1 MSNAKWTIRTLVP
14 EAIYTDRREQ
24 IDYFYREALQAIE
37 RRGMATV
44 LLGQRRM
51 GKTEIFKRVVNRLF
65 FEQDHA
71 DSKAAVP
78 VFFSFPDEI
87 LNREEFALKYTEN
100 FVRWYAAF
108 RLNNLEFLE
117 QPRNRQDL
125 VDVISG
131 AMEVTTGFSFALD
144 LLRAIEK
151 GGVTL
156 PEERALQLPKSV
168 SDWDDSTIVM
178 FLDEFQ
184 NTWLPEYEFRVVGF
198 MQLAVES
205 NTCVHFVT
213 GSALSMLADEILGKG
228 ALYGRFESFPIKPF
242 SDYYGEELVLRA
254 ARYYGADISRVMAPA
269 ISNRCGGNPF
279 YITAVVRRAARLGK
293 SIEDEEILNEILA
306 VDISTGFI
314 WAELS
319 DQVRRWIDRTN
330 EYGITKWVLYLA
342 TEQEKE
348 EIDLEQIRLGL
359 KTREFVDVPV
369 EKIKEVMIRL
379 ARGDLLEFKSFGNWF
394 GKVNDPILN
403 EFIKVWG
410 LIEMEKQ
417 RRPEIEERTF
427 EQFSA
432 IEKRFHEYKG
442 YLAEVY
448 MIQVLWNS
456 QGQTLP
462 GKYFHSAQDIRIPDR
477 FFYIDQRRRQ
487 GIGKNMEVDI
497 YGGAATEVWL
507 VESKWRSGKKTGP
520 DVVQK
525 LLDRAKSYAK
535 ERGKYLK
542 VLRLCI
548 FAHDGFTSQAE
559 RLMEQNNVLWSARE
573 DLDGLLETVGLR
585 KLPDLDREQK
595 T

>member
-1 MSNAKWTIRTLVP
+1 
-14 EAIYTDRREQ
+14 
-24 IDYFYREALQAIE
+24 
-37 RRGMATV
+37 MATV

-65 FEQDHA
+65 FEQDHT
-71 DSKAAVP
+71 DPKAAVP
-78 VFFSFPDEI
+78 VFFSFPDEK
-87 LNREEFALKYTEN
+87 LSREAFALKYTEN

-108 RLNNLEFLE
+108 RLKDPGLVTKALN
-117 QPRNRQDL
+117 RNELIEYIR
-125 VDVISG
+125 SS
-131 AMEVTTGFSFALD
+131 MECSAGFSNALD
-144 LLRAIEK
+144 LLAAIET

-168 SDWDDSTIVM
+168 SDWDDSTIAM

-184 NTWLPEYEFRVVGF
+184 NTWLPEYDFRVVGF
-198 MQLAVES
+198 MQVAVET
-205 NTCVHFVT
+205 NTCIHFVT

-228 ALYGRFESFPIKPF
+228 TRYGRFESFPRKPF

-254 ARYYGADISRVMAPA
+254 AEYYGADIPRVMAPA

-293 SIEDEEILNEILA
+293 SIEDEDVLNEILA
-306 VDISTGFI
+306 LDISSGFI

-330 EYGITKWVLYLA
+330 DYGITKWILYLA
-342 TEQEKE
+342 AEQEKE
-348 EIDLEQIRLGL
+348 EIDLEQIRIDL

-394 GKVNDPILN
+394 GKVDDPILN

-410 LIEMEKQ
+410 LIEVEKQ
-417 RRPEIEERTF
+417 RRPEIEERTL
-427 EQFSA
+427 ERFSA

-448 MIQVLWNS
+448 MIQVLWNV
-456 QGQTLP
+456 QGKTLP
-462 GKYFHSAQDIRIPDR
+462 GNFFHSVQDIGIPSR

-507 VESKWRSGKKTGP
+507 AESKWRAGKKTGQEA
-520 DVVQK
+520 VQK
-525 LLDRAKSYAK
+525 LLDQGELVRQRK
-535 ERGKYLK
+535 GKYLK
-542 VLRLCI
+542 VLRLWI
-548 FAHDGFTSQAE
+548 FSHDGFTSQAE
-559 RLMEQNNVLWSARE
+559 RLMEQNQVLWSTRE
-573 DLDGLLETVGLR
+573 DLDALLETVGLR
-585 KLPDLDREQK
+585 KLPDLDRE
-595 T
+595 